1 MRVEEPS
8 FLNEYIAM
16 ADYGDRLGW
25 HERNGGNFTYWM
37 KPENVADVKDELH
50 DKGEWLPIG
59 TNVDNLANE
68 YFLISGTG
76 KYFHN
81 MKKDSRHTIG
91 IIQVDST
98 GTKYRIRWGL
108 ENGGRPT
115 SELPT
120 HLMNMAV
127 KAKLTNNENRV
138 IYHCH
143 CPNVIALTFLLP
155 LKSEII
161 TREIWEMMTECPII
175 FPEGIGVVEW
185 MVPGGREIAVV
196 TSRLMETYNAVI
208 WAHHGMFCSGVD
220 FDSTFGLMHTIEKS
234 AEMWIKVHS
243 CRQDK
248 LQTIPVEGF
257 RDLQEAFQVTL
268 DERFLYKK

>member
-1 MRVEEPS
+1 MK
-8 FLNEYIAM
+8 FLDAEFVQGFIRM
-16 ADYGDRLGW
+16 ANDGWEQGW
-25 HERNGGNFTYWM
+25 HERNGGNLSYRV
-37 KPENVADVKDELH
+37 KPEEADSVRENFNP
-50 DKGEWLPIG
+50 GPWQPIG
-59 TNVDNLANE
+59 TSVPGLAGE
-68 YFLISGTG
+68 YFLVTGSG
-76 KYFHN
+76 KYFRN
-81 MKKDSRHTIG
+81 VIINLEDSICM
-91 IIQVDST
+91 IEVDEKGES
-98 GTKYRIRWGL
+98 YRIVWGL
-108 ENGGRPT
+108 KNGGRPT

-257 RDLQEAFQVTL
+257 RDLQEAFQVIL